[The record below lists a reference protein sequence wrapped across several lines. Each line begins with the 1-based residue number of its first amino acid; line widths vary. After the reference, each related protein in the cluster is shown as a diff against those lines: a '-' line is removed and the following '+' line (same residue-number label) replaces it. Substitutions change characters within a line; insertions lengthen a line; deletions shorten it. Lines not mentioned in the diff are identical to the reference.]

1 MCVNMYLHV
10 NEYACVAHLSVR
22 NACVS
27 VCLCTWMGES
37 GCACAQGVIGVFLSF
52 A

>member
-22 NACVS
+22 NTCVS
-27 VCLCTWMGES
+27 VCARGWVRV
-37 GCACAQGVIGVFLSF
+37 GVPVHR